1 MVAQDPHDLTR
12 FVTAQKDAYA
22 TALSELTAG
31 RKTSHWMWF
40 VFPQVV
46 GLGHSD
52 MAVRYAIGSLVEARA
67 YLDHPLLGA
76 RLRECTAAVLSHQ
89 GVSARQLLGPMDDV
103 KLRSSMT
110 LFEAVDTRGGQFSQ
124 VLDRYYDGVRDPLTL
139 AVVAEWAGSGTDTGT
154 TAGTDAAAALLPAA
168 PTSMWESPEVAAR
181 FAERPP
187 DHRLVKLL
195 LGEGEYA
202 PIKAAWST
210 GPKPRVLD
218 LGCAGGRNTV
228 WSAEQGADVRA
239 LDASRAMVAETRR
252 RLAAVLGARE
262 AAWRVTRGYMHDLS
276 EFISGEFDLVV
287 ALGVLQDAQSDAE
300 WLQALSELARVLHRG
315 GLALVA
321 NFAPDSAP
329 NGTPLTREHGTQD
342 VWVGFGS
349 PDRRMTLPDL
359 ERLDGHFLRHGLE
372 PVLPTERVR
381 VETAGGWRVTL
392 NALYKKT

>member
-1 MVAQDPHDLTR
+1 MAARDPHDLTR
-12 FVTAQKDAYA
+12 FVAAQKDTYA

-52 MAVRYAIGSLVEARA
+52 MAVRYAIRSLAEARA

-76 RLRECTAAVLSHQ
+76 RLRECAAAILSHP
-89 GVSARQLLGPMDDV
+89 GVSARQMLGPIDDV

-110 LFEAVDTRGGQFSQ
+110 LFEAVDTVGGQFSR
-124 VLDRYYDGVRDPLTL
+124 VLDRYYDGVPDPLTL
-139 AVVAEWAGSGTDTGT
+139 AVLAERADSETDTGT
-154 TAGTDAAAALLPAA
+154 TAGSDTAAAQLPTA
-168 PTSMWESPEVAAR
+168 PTSMWERPEVAAR

-187 DHRLVKLL
+187 DHRLVKLF
-195 LGEGEYA
+195 LGEDEYA
-202 PIKAAWST
+202 PVKTAWNT

-228 WSAEQGADVRA
+228 WLAEQGADVRA
-239 LDASRAMVAETRR
+239 VDASRAMVAETRR

-262 AAWRVTRGYMHDLS
+262 ATWRVTRSYMHDLS
-276 EFISGEFDLVV
+276 EFGSDEFDLVV

-300 WLQALSELARVLHRG
+300 WYQALSELARSLHRG

-329 NGTPLTREHGTQD
+329 DGRPLTRDRETQD

-349 PDRRMTLPDL
+349 SDRRMTLPDL

-381 VETAGGWRVTL
+381 VETAGGQRVTL

>member
-22 TALSELTAG
+22 TALAELTAG

-52 MAVRYAIGSLVEARA
+52 MAVRYAIGSLAEARA

-76 RLRECTAAVLSHQ
+76 RLRDCTAAVLSHQ
-89 GVSARQLLGPMDDV
+89 GVSARQLLGPIDDV

-139 AVVAEWAGSGTDTGT
+139 AMVAEWADART
-154 TAGTDAAAALLPAA
+154 TAGADATAALPPAV
-168 PTSMWESPEVAAR
+168 PTSMWEQPEVAAR

-187 DHRLVKLL
+187 DHRLVKLFR
-195 LGEGEYA
+195 GEDEYA
-202 PIKAAWST
+202 PVKTAWST

-228 WSAEQGADVRA
+228 WLAEQGADVRA

-262 AAWRVTRGYMHDLS
+262 AAWRVTHGYMHDLG
-276 EFISGEFDLVV
+276 EFVSGEFDLVV

-300 WLQALSELARVLHRG
+300 WHQALSELARVLHRG

-329 NGTPLTREHGTQD
+329 DGKPLRRDRGTQD

-359 ERLDGHFLRHGLE
+359 ERLDEHFLRHGLE
-372 PVLPTERVR
+372 RVLPTEQVR
-381 VETAGGWRVTL
+381 VETAGGQRVTL
-392 NALYKKT
+392 NALYKKV